1 MWPLIRACGPAFM
14 ERRVEM
20 SKASPEISNAEGAPP
35 PSFIGRFRDS
45 DLLASFLSSKVT
57 VAAGVV
63 TLILLLAALFA
74 PLIAPTNPFNPAANF
89 LIDSLTPPRFAAG
102 GDQRFLLGTDD
113 QGRDMWSAILYG
125 LRVSLLIGALS
136 VALGG
141 AIGITLGLI
150 AGYAGGWT
158 DAIIMRTADVQLT
171 FPAILIALL
180 LDGVAQALLKNANR
194 DETAFSVLVVSI
206 GLSFWVQYARTV
218 RGSAMVEKNRDYVQA
233 ARLIGL
239 SPARILIRHIL
250 PNVMGP
256 VLVIATINLALA
268 IITEATLS
276 FLGVGLPPTE
286 PSLGT
291 LIRIGQNFLFS
302 GEWWIV
308 TFPSLTLAILVLA
321 VNLLGDWLRDA
332 LNPRLK

>member
-1 MWPLIRACGPAFM
+1 MS
-14 ERRVEM
+14 EM
-20 SKASPEISNAEGAPP
+20 AAETPKPEEASSRSWGA
-35 PSFIGRFRDS
+35 RLKDS
-45 DLLASFLSSKVT
+45 DLLASFLASKITVIAGIVT
-57 VAAGVV
+57 LLFFVAAV
-63 TLILLLAALFA
+63 LA
-74 PLIAPTNPFNPAANF
+74 PLIAPTNPFDPATNF

-102 GDQRFLLGTDD
+102 GDPRFLLGTDD
-113 QGRDMWSAILYG
+113 QGRDLWSAILYG
-125 LRVSLLIGALS
+125 LRVSLTIG
-136 VALGG
+136 VFGVVLGG

-150 AGYAGGWT
+150 AGYAGGRI
-158 DAIIMRTADVQLT
+158 DSIIMRIADVQLT

-180 LDGVAQALLKNANR
+180 VDGVVQAILKGQNR
-194 DETAFSVLVVSI
+194 EQTAFGILVVSI

-218 RGSAMVEKNRDYVQA
+218 RGSTLIEKNRDYVQA

-239 SPARILIRHIL
+239 SPARILARHIL

-276 FLGVGLPPTE
+276 FLGVGLPPTQ

-308 TFPSLTLAILVLA
+308 TFPSVTLALLVLA
-321 VNLLGDWLRDA
+321 VNLVGDWLRDA